1 MGSMSPTRSKMPV
14 LISAS
19 KLSAS
24 GPTSPFCAP
33 PPHSLGC
40 ARSSPYGHMTSL
52 PTRRSLPRLPP
63 GTQSHTAPSAMP
75 SPQCASRSGIIRLL
89 ACPGDQPMSSIFP
102 ASYGNEPQTPSPM
115 PRNSIKSSSVGNM
128 LRSVA
133 CPRRSAPCPDPGIH
147 MLRPRPASTA
157 KDSASSLFR
166 C

>member
-1 MGSMSPTRSKMPV
+1 MLMGSMSPTRSKMPV

-75 SPQCASRSGIIRLL
+75 SPQCANRSGIIRLL

-115 PRNSIKSSSVGNM
+115 PRNSIKSSSGRM
-128 LRSVA
+128 SLCGA
-133 CPRRSAPCPDPGIH
+133 GRRVSHGSPVWPG
-147 MLRPRPASTA
+147 
-157 KDSASSLFR
+157 K
-166 C
+166 

>member
-1 MGSMSPTRSKMPV
+1 MKSVPDRYFGGVMLMGSMSPTRSKMPV

-75 SPQCASRSGIIRLL
+75 SPQCANRSGIIRLL

-102 ASYGNEPQTPSPM
+102 ASYGNEPQTLSPM
-115 PRNSIKSSSVGNM
+115 PRNSIKSSSGDCW
-128 LRSVA
+128 LTRGSRS
-133 CPRRSAPCPDPGIH
+133 C
-147 MLRPRPASTA
+147 
-157 KDSASSLFR
+157 
-166 C
+166 